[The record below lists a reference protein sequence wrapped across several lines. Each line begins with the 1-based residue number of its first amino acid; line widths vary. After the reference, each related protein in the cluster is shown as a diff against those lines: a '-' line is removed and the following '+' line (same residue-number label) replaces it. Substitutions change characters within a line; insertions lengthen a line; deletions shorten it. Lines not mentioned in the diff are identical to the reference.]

1 MINGKTLSRLIDS
14 IYQSA
19 ITGDWQSSINA
30 IRKYTNSNKIFFVIR
45 DLKTGEPITVEFLA
59 SFDYNPDILLHYA
72 DVMDEDPWYQLSQ
85 LGLEGDV
92 MHLSKLLPVESFKDS
107 NIYKTIFKPM
117 HSYYCLGVVLARNSQ
132 YEATFAINRGELST
146 EYTERDKTL
155 IELLT
160 PHLTRAIKLFIN
172 FKTYRNLISIAE
184 ITSRNE
190 TKAMFLCDENAT
202 ILKVNS
208 LGNELISSNPC
219 ISNIDNKLVITERC
233 INDRIRKIIAENA
246 LFSAENITCRQV
258 VILEGGDEKLLLEV
272 MPLVQRYFYSGDYIN
287 CVVVTITAENQI
299 NWELVTSVYQ
309 LTKREIDIS
318 QLIYAKRRV
327 ADIASSLCLSENTI
341 RTHIQNIYA
350 KLQVKTQTEFIV
362 NLNLFS

>member
-117 HSYYCLGVVLARNSQ
+117 HLVSFWQ
-132 YEATFAINRGELST
+132 
-146 EYTERDKTL
+146 
-155 IELLT
+155 
-160 PHLTRAIKLFIN
+160 
-172 FKTYRNLISIAE
+172 E
-184 ITSRNE
+184 I
-190 TKAMFLCDENAT
+190 
-202 ILKVNS
+202 VNM
-208 LGNELISSNPC
+208 
-219 ISNIDNKLVITERC
+219 
-233 INDRIRKIIAENA
+233 
-246 LFSAENITCRQV
+246 
-258 VILEGGDEKLLLEV
+258 KLLLLLTEE
-272 MPLVQRYFYSGDYIN
+272 S
-287 CVVVTITAENQI
+287 
-299 NWELVTSVYQ
+299 YQ
-309 LTKREIDIS
+309 LSTQRETKR
-318 QLIYAKRRV
+318 
-327 ADIASSLCLSENTI
+327 
-341 RTHIQNIYA
+341 
-350 KLQVKTQTEFIV
+350 
-362 NLNLFS
+362 